1 MRGGALGFDTR
12 TGNPVPPRTLS
23 VGGRKTI
30 DLVLQAGQAPRP
42 VVRRYAGLNRKAL
55 TRPRDGCLAE
65 TYVTKAGMLS
75 ERSTRT
81 RRKA

>member
-1 MRGGALGFDTR
+1 MSAKPCKACAHQEHNVVDRALT
-12 TGNPVPPRTLS
+12 V
-23 VGGRKTI
+23 
-30 DLVLQAGQAPRP
+30 GQAPRT